1 MIRCI
6 ARAPRTFGGL
16 GLGVFAMG
24 LLVGAMSLSATG
36 CGEEATEVQPEKV
49 DFAKKGEDSMK
60 AYMQQKPAGKTAKK
74 K

>member
-1 MIRCI
+1 
-6 ARAPRTFGGL
+6 
-16 GLGVFAMG
+16 MG